1 MLPERLIYHGLRK
14 QPTFRDAI
22 RLVSRRNDIQATSA
36 ETPYC
41 WNVTIKIWVVLL
53 IGWKSLYPIRRT
65 TQLLVVTCHRY
76 EISALFAQKSFRVE
90 TSGDV
95 AKCRLFSEACYLIV
109 TKRKGNFVKFHAQK
123 QFGIR
128 VRVELENCE
137 YLWKFSRYTFC
148 FCYYIRNCHDI
159 KTFLQKKLEA
169 IFQPVLECIILRYFC
184 RISGLPLLIVLI
196 SMLIASTQ
204 DSGIHGYVHGDL

>member
-1 MLPERLIYHGLRK
+1 MRYFFYPIFPHAQVVICCLKDWYIMAWEN
-14 QPTFRDAI
+14 
-22 RLVSRRNDIQATSA
+22 SRHFVAPSDWFPGEMTITSA

-95 AKCRLFSEACYLIV
+95 AKCRLFSEAYYLIV

-128 VRVELENCE
+128 VGVELENCE
-137 YLWKFSRYTFC
+137 YLWKFSKYTFC
-148 FCYYIRNCHDI
+148 FCYYIEIVTTLKPFFKRNW
-159 KTFLQKKLEA
+159 KQF
-169 IFQPVLECIILRYFC
+169 FSR
-184 RISGLPLLIVLI
+184 S
-196 SMLIASTQ
+196 
-204 DSGIHGYVHGDL
+204 

>member
-1 MLPERLIYHGLRK
+1 M
-14 QPTFRDAI
+14 
-22 RLVSRRNDIQATSA
+22 
-36 ETPYC
+36 
-41 WNVTIKIWVVLL
+41 

-76 EISALFAQKSFRVE
+76 EISALFAQKSFRLE

-95 AKCRLFSEACYLIV
+95 AKCWLFSEAYYLIV
-109 TKRKGNFVKFHAQK
+109 TKRKGNFVKFSAQK

-137 YLWKFSRYTFC
+137 YLWKFSTYTFC
-148 FCYYIRNCHDI
+148 ALLYRNCHDI
-159 KTFLQKKLEA
+159 KTFLEKKLEA
-169 IFQPVLECIILRYFC
+169 IFQPVLECIILRHFC
-184 RISGLPLLIVLI
+184 RISGLPLLIVLL

-204 DSGIHGYVHGDL
+204 DGGIQGYVHGDL